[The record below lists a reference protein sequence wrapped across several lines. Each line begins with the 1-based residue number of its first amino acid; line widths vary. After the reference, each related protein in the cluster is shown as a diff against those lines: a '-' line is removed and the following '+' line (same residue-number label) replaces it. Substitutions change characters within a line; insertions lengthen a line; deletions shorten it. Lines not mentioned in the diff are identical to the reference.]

1 MNAHVLDLVSRI
13 HPTPAVGGSPRAEA
27 LDWIRRVEPE
37 SRGWYAGGVGW
48 VDANGNG
55 EFAVGIRSIAIRGNQ
70 ARVFAGAGIVEGS
83 DPEQEWNETE
93 LKMQGMLDAIARA

>member
-1 MNAHVLDLVSRI
+1 
-13 HPTPAVGGSPRAEA
+13 
-27 LDWIRRVEPE
+27 
-37 SRGWYAGGVGW
+37 
-48 VDANGNG
+48 
-55 EFAVGIRSIAIRGNQ
+55 VGIRSIAIRGHQ